1 MLLTIESGV
10 TMDQIDELWRAAGGR
25 GDDKSTLAMSVLSE
39 KMLNIGQLHKAATT
53 KVVRSTR
60 RPAGM
65 LVAQA
70 AAQVAREELSVL
82 VALWDSVRDAPDS
95 EEAKE
100 RHEQV
105 NQLMTNNW
113 ATILR
118 MKAWLRLKLERWRKT
133 AHENQRKDDA

>member
-118 MKAWLRLKLERWRKT
+118 
-133 AHENQRKDDA
+133 